1 MISPGATYAPPVQI
15 PIVGS
20 GDSDFQII
28 VVNPTDPSGALTVQL
43 DTGSTGLV
51 VPASFFYVGGEFDY
65 DARTGTITGKLL
77 PGVVLGGPAAIHY
90 EPSSND
96 INGFYYTVP
105 ALSIGLDSSGPAAA
119 TAVNVKAIGAVGSN
133 PHMMGIGFG
142 RPVVADNPFLCIS
155 GMADGTTYSSY
166 LLTTKG
172 IWLGCTP
179 SQANTRLGTSSFGF
193 QKLSYTGTA
202 PQPRN
207 SSAWSTPVG
216 YFAVSGLNPDVTQY
230 GVLIDTGVELM
241 MVKSD
246 IANMETAIAAG
257 STIEL
262 TIPGAGAAPILSYSF
277 KILGSENAVLGP
289 GQAPRFVFTTVNT
302 PPVSQQTAQPMAPAY
317 VVPLGTGAFVNTG
330 FHVIRGYQLYFD
342 AQVGQVGYATYP
354 A

>member
-1 MISPGATYAPPVQI
+1 MSPPGTTYAPPVQI

-20 GDSDFQII
+20 GDSDFKIM
-28 VVNPTDPSGALTVQL
+28 VMNPNDPSGALTVQL

-51 VPASFFYVGGEFDY
+51 VPASFFFVGGVY
-65 DARTGTITGKLL
+65 QPVAGTTEITGELL
-77 PGVVLGGPAAIHY
+77 PGVVMGGPATIHY

-96 INGFYYTVP
+96 INGFYFTVP
-105 ALSIGLDSSGPAAA
+105 ALMIGLDNGRAAA
-119 TAVNVKAIGAVGSN
+119 TAVNVKAIGAVGTN

-155 GMADGTTYSSY
+155 GMADGTMYASY
-166 LLTTKG
+166 QLTTKG

-179 SQANTRLGTSSFGF
+179 EQANTRLGASTFGF

-207 SSAWSTPVG
+207 SSEWSTPIG
-216 YFAVSGLNPDVTQY
+216 YFRVSGLNPDVTQY

-246 IANMETAIAAG
+246 IPNMETAIAAG

-262 TIPGAGAAPILSYSF
+262 TIPGAGATPILSYSF
-277 KILGSENAVLGP
+277 KILGSQNVVLGP
-289 GQAPRFVFTTVNT
+289 KQPPRFVFTTVNT
-302 PPVSQQTAQPMAPAY
+302 PNANVPSPQPMAPEY

-330 FHVIRGYQLYFD
+330 IHVIRGYQLYFD